1 MPGFSD
7 AFWMQSE
14 KSSPPHIWVASWMI
28 ALLLFAAA
36 APAQEA
42 AVPERTVA
50 PIPVAAI
57 AAEASTLESF
67 LRGVESDL
75 TTPAALVEI
84 AEKLPTADA
93 ALLELSHR
101 TDERLERGYNRTDLE
116 SLSIVWQNSS
126 HDLSSWES
134 VLNSRLTNLNSA
146 RSQLIE
152 REAIWKDTAAA
163 AVEESAPVEIR
174 SQIASERKSLQS
186 TSIALR
192 KSRDEAL
199 ALQKRVIA
207 LQSRVTAG
215 RDALELAR
223 DEVLSQ
229 MFSRHQPSIW
239 DVRFEEQLDVAQN
252 DFEATLNET
261 RLSIGVYAK
270 RASTLIFL
278 HVILILLMVWAS
290 SMARIWMGR
299 PPLYGTR
306 PVPDALIHPIA
317 AGLVLGLSAS
327 MWLYSE
333 APPKLG
339 LILGLLALPFLY
351 FVLRSLLPEN
361 FRRPMIGLFLVVLFD
376 FGRRVL
382 MDFDFIAR
390 MILIL
395 EAGTALAGLIW
406 LRRPKRLAEVAGT
419 ENPFWVRSLGIWLHL
434 ALLGTTISVFGAVFG
449 WMIVTDL
456 VMTALVV
463 GTYIGAILL
472 TATLVLEAIA
482 EASVYSGKLDGIR
495 VLRNHRKTFLVVLS
509 RTVRAVSFATWLI
522 YVLERLAIRDI
533 TQKASMSILDTP
545 IGYGSV
551 QLTLGGLGAFVITL
565 WVSWLL
571 ARFISAT
578 LEAEM
583 FSRISLPRG
592 VPYALSTIT
601 RYTILVLGFIIAVAM
616 LGFKVSNLAL
626 LVSALGVGIGFGMQN
641 MVNNFI
647 SGLILL
653 FERPI
658 KAGDL
663 VSLDQLLGTVTRIGI
678 RSSTIRAFDGADVIV
693 PNGDLISN
701 RVTNWTLADKH
712 RRVSLPV
719 GVTYGTPARKVIELL
734 EEVARA
740 HPDIIA
746 KPAPSALFT
755 GFGDSSLDF
764 ELRAWSESVD
774 ALSTVRSDLAVGV
787 QEALAAAGIEVPF
800 PQRDVY
806 LKEVSKKGPVADRE
820 SD

>member
-1 MPGFSD
+1 MHGFSD
-7 AFWMQSE
+7 AFRMQSQN
-14 KSSPPHIWVASWMI
+14 SSRPHLWIASWMF
-28 ALLLFAAA
+28 ALLMFAAA
-36 APAQEA
+36 APAEES

-50 PIPVAAI
+50 AIPVAAI
-57 AAEASTLESF
+57 AVEASTLESF
-67 LRGVESDL
+67 LKGVENDL
-75 TTPAALVEI
+75 PVPAALEAIV
-84 AEKLPTADA
+84 EKLPAADA
-93 ALLELSHR
+93 ALLDLSHR
-101 TDERLERGYNRTDLE
+101 TDELLERGYNRTDLE
-116 SLSIVWQNSS
+116 SLSIVWRNSS
-126 HDLSSWES
+126 HDLSRWES
-134 VLNSRLTNLNSA
+134 VLNSRLTNLNSK
-146 RSQLIE
+146 RSQLTE

-174 SQIASERKSLQS
+174 TQIASARKSLQS

-192 KSRDEAL
+192 KSRDAAL
-199 ALQKRVIA
+199 ALQKRVVA
-207 LQSRVTAG
+207 LQSRVTGG
-215 RDALELAR
+215 RDALEQAR
-223 DEVLSQ
+223 DEVLTQ
-229 MFSRHQPSIW
+229 ILSRNQSPIW
-239 DVRFEEQLDVAQN
+239 DIRFGEQLNAAQEN
-252 DFEATLNET
+252 FEATVNET
-261 RLSIGVYAK
+261 GLSISEYAE
-270 RASTLIFL
+270 RASTLILL

-361 FRRPMIGLFLVVLFD
+361 FRRPMIGLVLVVLLD
-376 FGRRVL
+376 FGRHVL
-382 MDFDFIAR
+382 MDFEFITR
-390 MILIL
+390 VILIL

-406 LRRPKRLAEVAGT
+406 LRRPERLAEVPRT
-419 ENPFWVRSLGIWLHL
+419 ESLFWVRGLGAWLHL
-434 ALLGTTISVFGAVFG
+434 ALFGAAISLVGAVFG
-449 WMIVTDL
+449 WMSVADL
-456 VMTALVV
+456 VMTALVG
-463 GTYIGAILL
+463 GTYIGAILF
-472 TATLVLEAIA
+472 TATRVLEAIA

-495 VLRNHRKTFLVVLS
+495 VLRNHRRTFLVVLS
-509 RTVRAVSFATWLI
+509 RIVRALSFATWLI
-522 YVLERLAIRDI
+522 IVLNRLAILEI
-533 TQKASMSILDTP
+533 TQKASMAILDTP

-551 QLTLGGLGAFVITL
+551 QLTLGGLGAFAITL

-571 ARFISAT
+571 ARLIAAT
-578 LEAEM
+578 LEDEI
-583 FSRISLPRG
+583 FSRVSLPRG

-601 RYTILVLGFIIAVAM
+601 RYTILVLGFITAVAM
-616 LGFKVSNLAL
+616 LGFNVSNLAL
-626 LVSALGVGIGFGMQN
+626 LVSALGVGIGFGMQS

-658 KAGDL
+658 KVGDL
-663 VSLDQLLGTVTRIGI
+663 ISLDQLLGTVTRIGI
-678 RSSTIRAFDGADVIV
+678 RSSTIRGFDGADVIV

-701 RVTNWTLADKH
+701 RVTNWTLVDKH

-719 GVTYGTPARKVIELL
+719 GVTYGTPARRVIELL

-740 HPDIIA
+740 HPAIIA
-746 KPAPSALFT
+746 TPAPSALFT

-764 ELRAWSESVD
+764 ELRAWTESVD
-774 ALSTVRSDLAVGV
+774 ALTTVRSDLAVGV

-806 LKEVSKKGPVADRE
+806 LKEAPKKGSVG
-820 SD
+820 